1 MLLTYTLG
9 VQNRSTQDI
18 NFLVKG
24 VRLDSVEIKKILD
37 SVLYDE
43 FRTGVWF
50 ETVGNCEEI
59 RLILYPLESVI
70 SEKLQTVLTRA
81 ENNSRSKDFY
91 DIYTIL
97 KTKTNKINFDSLRVA
112 VSLTFKYRNTILTKE
127 NSLNIAN
134 RIYNN
139 KYIKD
144 RWVRYKNKNPYA
156 KDIEFESIM
165 DEIIRLIEMVM

>member
-1 MLLTYTLG
+1 LEDEYCGLRFHIVGHLSNMRVKFAIDIATGDPIYPFPKLDNYTTIIG
-9 VQNRSTQDI
+9 E
-18 NFLVKG
+18 
-24 VRLDSVEIKKILD
+24 EIKLM
-37 SVLYDE
+37 
-43 FRTGVWF
+43 
-50 ETVGNCEEI
+50 
-59 RLILYPLESVI
+59 LYPLESVI

-112 VSLTFKYRNTILTKE
+112 VSITFKYRNTILTKE
-127 NSLNIAN
+127 SSLNIAN

>member
-1 MLLTYTLG
+1 ML
-9 VQNRSTQDI
+9 RS
-18 NFLVKG
+18 
-24 VRLDSVEIKKILD
+24 ILFI
-37 SVLYDE
+37 S
-43 FRTGVWF
+43 
-50 ETVGNCEEI
+50 
-59 RLILYPLESVI
+59 YPPESVI
-70 SEKLQTVLTRA
+70 SEKLQTVLTGA

-97 KTKTNKINFDSLRVA
+97 KTKTDKINFDSLKVA

-144 RWVRYKNKNPYA
+144 RWTRYKNKNPYA

-165 DEIIRLIEMVM
+165 DEMIRLIEMVM